1 MPTNYFELLEIELDL
16 LDKAAAALRYS
27 YDRCRGIGAKDAY
40 SQEEK
45 EKFEALTGRFARLS
59 DILIQKTFRLIDV
72 IDLDTE
78 GTVRDRINR
87 AERKELIE
95 SAAEFIEI
103 RELRN
108 EIAHEYIPEAIEA
121 IFEMALA
128 QTPLLLDSVER
139 VKRYCERYDRPDA
152 G

>member
-27 YDRCRGIGAKDAY
+27 YDRCREIGVKDVY

-108 EIAHEYIPEAIEA
+108 EIAHEYIPEAIET
-121 IFEMALA
+121 IFKMALA

-139 VKRYCERYDRPDA
+139 VKRYCERYDRPGA